1 MKKTICIVL
10 VLFVSLIAVANA
22 ETDVSSMINEELYSL
37 RLQINQELASRIE
50 QQTIP
55 EGATIAELF
64 PDTYL
69 ARHIRDSIG
78 AFSTSD
84 KATQEKLDSI
94 KNLSFDRNDDVGSLE
109 GIQYLHNLESLN
121 CFGQNNL
128 LEIPDTI
135 GNLKNLK
142 RIDIYESPITMLPDS
157 ICNLLNLTHISIE
170 RTNVISLP
178 DDIGNLTSLEYLN
191 ISYTKI
197 TELPDSIYTLELKWF
212 YRNGLDLD

>member
-1 MKKTICIVL
+1 M
-10 VLFVSLIAVANA
+10 
-22 ETDVSSMINEELYSL
+22 
-37 RLQINQELASRIE
+37 
-50 QQTIP
+50 
-55 EGATIAELF
+55 
-64 PDTYL
+64 

-109 GIQYLHNLESLN
+109 GIQYLSNLESLN

-128 LEIPDTI
+128 SEIPDTI